1 MAAPGSVQANSR
13 QAPAMN
19 RRAHPADRAPAHNKT
34 TRFMTQAIQAV
45 RGMNDI
51 LPDQAPLWEFFEDTV
66 RAWLSQYGYR
76 NIRMPILEKT
86 ELFVRA
92 IGEVTDIVE
101 KEMYTFI
108 DQLNGES
115 LTLRPEGTAS
125 CVRAAIEHNLLY
137 PGPQRLFYV
146 GPMFRHERPQ
156 KGRYRQFH
164 QVGVEALG
172 FAGPDVDAEHM
183 MMVASLWRRLGVDGI
198 RLEINTL
205 GNAASRSRYRS
216 RLIRYLERHAGE
228 LDEDARR
235 RLNTNPLRVLD
246 SKNPE
251 MQDVIVQAPKLADDL
266 DEESLKHF
274 QELQDLLRNAGVE
287 FAINTRLVR
296 GLDYYNDVVYEWTTT
311 RLGAQG
317 TVCAG
322 GRYDGLIEQIGGKPA
337 PACGFAMG
345 MERLLALLADAG
357 TAAPARLVDVYLVH
371 SGEAAGKFAWSV
383 AETLRGNGL
392 WVVFHCG
399 AGSFKSQMKRADA
412 SGARFAVIVGD
423 DEAARKMVTLKPL
436 REHGEQVQ
444 VNADE
449 AARSIRN
456 HNFSTT

>member
-1 MAAPGSVQANSR
+1 
-13 QAPAMN
+13 MN
-19 RRAHPADRAPAHNKT
+19 RRARPANRRAPPYRT
-34 TRFMTQAIQAV
+34 TTSFMTQSIQAV

-66 RAWLSQYGYR
+66 RDWLSQYGYR

-101 KEMYTFI
+101 KEMYTFV

-137 PGPQRLFYV
+137 SGPQRLFYV

-183 MMVASLWRRLGVDGI
+183 VMSAGLWRRLGLDGI
-198 RLEINTL
+198 RLEINSL
-205 GNAASRSRYRS
+205 GNAASRSRYRA
-216 RLIRYLERHAGE
+216 RLIRYLERHAAE

-235 RLNTNPLRVLD
+235 RLSTNPLRVLD
-246 SKNPE
+246 SKNPAI
-251 MQDVIVQAPKLADDL
+251 QQVIAQAPQLADDL

-274 QELQDLLRNAGVE
+274 QELQDLLRNAGIN

-296 GLDYYNDVVYEWTTT
+296 GLDYYNDVVYEWATT

-322 GRYDGLIEQIGGKPA
+322 GRYDGLIAQIGGKPA

-345 MERLLALLADAG
+345 MERLLALLIDAD
-357 TAAPARLVDVYLVH
+357 TAAPARIVDVYLVH
-371 SGEAAGKFAWSV
+371 SGEAAGKFAWTV
-383 AETLRGNGL
+383 AETLRGKGL
-392 WVVFHCG
+392 SVVFHCG
-399 AGSFKSQMKRADA
+399 GGSFKSQMRRADA

-423 DEAARKMVTLKPL
+423 DEAAKQQIALKPL
-436 REHGEQVQ
+436 REPGEQAQ
-444 VNADE
+444 VSADE
-449 AARSIRN
+449 AASIIRGPN
-456 HNFSTT
+456 LSTT